1 MKLLMVFILSLT
13 CFVSTSFAQQRN
25 FQMIEVI
32 NLCIDG
38 VENKKIPEIKDLP
51 DNRTFE
57 AIAKCVQ
64 ILYSKSGTFP
74 GSQSVKSFYTLLDEI
89 VEDYVKEK
97 ITLKKAKAEM
107 VRAWSITVDAD
118 NSRQAQ
124 VNRAPPPAPSVEAPD
139 NPWARLHEAAK
150 SIDPATNQRRVD
162 QVCYSS
168 CLDQGMSMG
177 LCISKCSY

>member
-1 MKLLMVFILSLT
+1 MKFKIFFLLSLI
-13 CFVSTSFAQQRN
+13 FFFNASFGQEHK
-25 FQMIEVI
+25 FQMIETI
-32 NLCIDG
+32 NICIDG

-57 AIAKCVQ
+57 VIAKCVQ
-64 ILYSKSGTFP
+64 LLYDKKGASPSA
-74 GSQSVKSFYTLLDEI
+74 QSVKSFYTLLDEI

-150 SIDPATNQRRVD
+150 SIDPVLESRNVYGPVRLQMFVLTNFHT
-162 QVCYSS
+162 
-168 CLDQGMSMG
+168 G
-177 LCISKCSY
+177 